1 MTHDVEFDTKRF
13 SFAYFTCE
21 NLYYDNFKMRFV
33 CADRDRA
40 TSEPV
45 RMCIHCRKRLHGEIS
60 EKALN
65 GTVIDNV

>member
-1 MTHDVEFDTKRF
+1 MTRDFEFDLRRYQYV
-13 SFAYFTCE
+13 YFTCE
-21 NLYYDNFKMRFV
+21 NLYYDDKEKCFV
-33 CADRDRA
+33 CAEKVRK

-60 EKALN
+60 IVPLN